1 LITQAQPSRGGLAKK
16 PAKPTIVS
24 RRIIIHSLPTTEL
37 NRFVEMEVYYDEGG
51 MSFLSGGF
59 NKRGYYLA
67 VQPVKREGN
76 CKSMLA
82 FSGTKALIEEV
93 KRFSAR
99 KLQEAALQAT
109 QLPIY
114 RKLLDHVLAKNNI
127 KLADET
133 TGAMVTEPSA
143 AQPITPA
150 IPPPAANSEPLP
162 VAA

>member
-1 LITQAQPSRGGLAKK
+1 
-16 PAKPTIVS
+16 
-24 RRIIIHSLPTTEL
+24 
-37 NRFVEMEVYYDEGG
+37 

-93 KRFSAR
+93 KRYSAR

-143 AQPITPA
+143 AEEITPA
-150 IPPPAANSEPLP
+150 IPPPVGDSEPLP

>member
-24 RRIIIHSLPTTEL
+24 RRIIIQSLPTTEP
-37 NRFVEMEVYYDEGG
+37 NRFLDVEVYYDEGG

-76 CKSMLA
+76 LKSMLA

-109 QLPIY
+109 QLPMY

-127 KLADET
+127 KLTDQT
-133 TGAMVTEPSA
+133 PGAMATDTNA
-143 AQPITPA
+143 AALITPA
-150 IPPPAANSEPLP
+150 TPPAVGSAEPLP

>member
-1 LITQAQPSRGGLAKK
+1 MANGAWFRG
-16 PAKPTIVS
+16 PNNQSNQQNMS
-24 RRIIIHSLPTTEL
+24 RRIIIQSLPTAEP
-37 NRFVEMEVYYDEGG
+37 NRFLDVEVYYDEGG

-67 VQPVKREGN
+67 VQPVNREGN
-76 CKSMLA
+76 LKSMLA

-127 KLADET
+127 KLADAT
-133 TGAMVTEPSA
+133 TGVMVTGTSA

-150 IPPPAANSEPLP
+150 IPPPTANSEPLP

>member
-1 LITQAQPSRGGLAKK
+1 MR
-16 PAKPTIVS
+16 
-24 RRIIIHSLPTTEL
+24 
-37 NRFVEMEVYYDEGG
+37 ME
-51 MSFLSGGF
+51 FLVGT
-59 NKRGYYLA
+59 
-67 VQPVKREGN
+67 
-76 CKSMLA
+76 MLA

-133 TGAMVTEPSA
+133 PGAMVAETSA
-143 AQPITPA
+143 TAQIPPA
-150 IPPPAANSEPLP
+150 IPPPVGSSEPLP